1 MGATLWRFKSSLPHH
16 WFSTCCG
23 VFTMS
28 EFEQFQALLEEQ
40 DIFYKI
46 DSFRDGTQL
55 FCIPQNLEAGGVV
68 EVLVVFGDDYV
79 KIVVLKIAT
88 INDPEKRFAVY
99 DLFND
104 LNRAYKF
111 FKFHIDSDGDVI
123 FEGDLVTD
131 LRDGEF
137 HPDTLMAYIA
147 AALTMVKTA
156 YPKIMKIMWSD

>member
-1 MGATLWRFKSSLPHH
+1 
-16 WFSTCCG
+16 
-23 VFTMS
+23 MS
-28 EFEQFQALLEEQ
+28 EFEQFQALLDEQ

-46 DSFRDGTQL
+46 DSFKNGTQL
-55 FCIPQNLEAGGVV
+55 FRIPQNLESGGVIDI
-68 EVLVVFGDDYV
+68 LVVFADDHV
-79 KIVVLKIAT
+79 KIVVLKMAT

-99 DLFND
+99 ELFNE

-111 FKFHIDSDGDVI
+111 FKFHIDSEGDVI

-137 HPDTLMAYIA
+137 QPDTLMMYIA
-147 AALTMVKTA
+147 AALKMVKTA